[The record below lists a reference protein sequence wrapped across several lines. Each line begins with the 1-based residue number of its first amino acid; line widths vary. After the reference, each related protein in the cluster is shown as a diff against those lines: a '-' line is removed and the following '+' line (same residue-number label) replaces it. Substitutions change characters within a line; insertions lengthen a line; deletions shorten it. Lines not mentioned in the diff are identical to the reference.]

1 MGKIQ
6 LEDNKSSGKI
16 SNRKKK
22 LTILIISGL
31 PIWVQG
37 ERKTIPSLYEGV
49 RAFIRNGH
57 EVHFLTCFPPLYYDV
72 NGSNINKDCAKE
84 YINNYEFSIPV
95 GNILKKLTNVTLSNI
110 LIQLFQYAVR
120 LASGYILWIL
130 FTYGAV
136 KKGRSI
142 YKKYRPDIV
151 YAYNE
156 MAALSSYIIA
166 KLCRV
171 PNITRLFGTFLYD
184 VLSSRGFWFRYMVAI
199 SGFKIPSTYL
209 IVGDDGTRGDKVAEF
224 LRIDKGRLKFWKNGI
239 DFDIYDPNLDLEVAR
254 RELDINQQTK
264 VVLSLC
270 RLEKWK
276 GVDRVIEAV
285 PAVVSRNKDV
295 QFIIAGDGA
304 EKKSL
309 EEKVED
315 LKVSEWVRFL
325 GNVDREKVKKLMNLA
340 DIFVTLQDISNLS
353 NVFLEAFVAG
363 RCIVTFNDG
372 SMDGLIIDGFSG
384 FFVNKGSRRDLE
396 ECLLKLLGDDQLRKQ
411 VGNNARQMARQ
422 VLESWEERTDKEV
435 ALVED
440 LVSNWHSKIQ

>member
-1 MGKIQ
+1 
-6 LEDNKSSGKI
+6 
-16 SNRKKK
+16 
-22 LTILIISGL
+22 
-31 PIWVQG
+31 
-37 ERKTIPSLYEGV
+37 
-49 RAFIRNGH
+49 
-57 EVHFLTCFPPLYYDV
+57 
-72 NGSNINKDCAKE
+72 
-84 YINNYEFSIPV
+84 
-95 GNILKKLTNVTLSNI
+95 
-110 LIQLFQYAVR
+110 
-120 LASGYILWIL
+120 
-130 FTYGAV
+130 
-136 KKGRSI
+136 
-142 YKKYRPDIV
+142 
-151 YAYNE
+151 
-156 MAALSSYIIA
+156 
-166 KLCRV
+166 
-171 PNITRLFGTFLYD
+171 
-184 VLSSRGFWFRYMVAI
+184 MVAI

-304 EKKSL
+304 ERKGLEKK
-309 EEKVED
+309 VAD

-363 RCIVTFNDG
+363 RCIVTLDDG
-372 SMDGLIIDGFSG
+372 STDGLIIDGFSG
-384 FFVNKGSRRDLE
+384 FFVDDNRPKNLA
-396 ECLLKLLGDDQLRKQ
+396 ECLLKLLGNDLLREQ
-411 VGNNARQMARQ
+411 AGNNARKMARQ
-422 VLESWEERTDKEV
+422 LLESWQERTDKEV
-435 ALVED
+435 ALIES
-440 LVSNWHSKIQ
+440 LVNGPDSKI